1 MKRRP
6 HPNLALLGGTF
17 CGIALA
23 GVVFLGWGELRLA
36 FLLLVY
42 CLLVIGLRL
51 DQIVHLLDRI
61 ERRLAATDLN
71 ESGADREP
79 PP

>member
-6 HPNLALLGGTF
+6 YPNLALLGGIF

-42 CLLVIGLRL
+42 CLLAIGFRL
-51 DQIVHLLDRI
+51 DQIVQLLDRI
-61 ERRLAATDLN
+61 ERRLSPT
-71 ESGADREP
+71 DREP